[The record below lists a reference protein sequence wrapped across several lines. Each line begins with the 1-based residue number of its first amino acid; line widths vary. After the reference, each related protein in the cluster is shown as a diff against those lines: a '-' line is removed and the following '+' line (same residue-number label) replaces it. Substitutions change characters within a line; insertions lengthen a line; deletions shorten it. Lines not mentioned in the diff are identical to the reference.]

1 MGTNRKAIPLLLL
14 FIACH
19 PSMAAAGS
27 KSHLLAYVQ
36 NIMSHSVS
44 VIDLDGD
51 QEPRRLELGR
61 YPLFSALYPSGPEK
75 LLVTLHNYERREDDD
90 AMVLFDL
97 RSERVLK
104 RVPFPGPGMPS
115 GFVHD
120 ARRSRIYIAD
130 ENRHRVDALDAV
142 TLDPVFEFPAGL
154 IPVHVDIS
162 ADGKWLAVTNRKSAD
177 LYVYDL
183 EDPGRDAKTGIYA
196 IHLGKSPGA
205 DWDTGAANEG
215 ISHPLDIHFAAEANL
230 CYVSDMQARQLLV
243 VDILKREVV
252 GRIPLNGSPFDF
264 VLDRARGRGGLLA
277 RGRLGPVNAAGT
289 LAAVP
294 RRSARRQAAAATGS
308 RAASSR
314 QPSCWTIG
322 AGTACEPASASP
334 IHSAVACASLPSG
347 SAGTA
352 SIAPSSASV
361 QRASSPRRK
370 SSIRGQRFGFANGSP
385 SVPRSSIASAAVAAS
400 TSRMRSR

>member
-1 MGTNRKAIPLLLL
+1 MGTIRKAIPLLLL

-19 PSMAAAGS
+19 PSAAAAGS
-27 KSHLLAYVQ
+27 RPRLLAYVQ

-44 VIDLDGD
+44 VIDLDGYR
-51 QEPRRLELGR
+51 EPRRLELGR
-61 YPLFSALYPSGPEK
+61 YPLFSALSPSDPEK

-120 ARRSRIYIAD
+120 ARRNRIYIAD

-183 EDPGRDAKTGIYA
+183 EDPGRDAKTGIFT
-196 IHLGKSPGA
+196 IQLGNSPGA
-205 DWDTGAANEG
+205 DWDAAAAGEG
-215 ISHPLDIHFAAEANL
+215 ISHPLDIHFAAEANR

-243 VDILKREVV
+243 VDILKRKVV

-264 VLDRARGRGGLLA
+264 VLDRARGRAYVCLVDGETVAVVDLAAGKVAAEIKGLRLNPIHCA
-277 RGRLGPVNAAGT
+277 LDDEGGRLVVSCWGGT
-289 LAAVP
+289 KEGGVYVVDTRTLEVLRHFP
-294 RRSARRQAAAATGS
+294 LKGE
-308 RAASSR
+308 AAS
-314 QPSCWTIG
+314 IG
-322 AGTACEPASASP
+322 ITLVRMPE
-334 IHSAVACASLPSG
+334 
-347 SAGTA
+347 
-352 SIAPSSASV
+352 V
-361 QRASSPRRK
+361 QAQGR
-370 SSIRGQRFGFANGSP
+370 
-385 SVPRSSIASAAVAAS
+385 
-400 TSRMRSR
+400 